1 MIRNLKIGPRLLIL
15 IGVPLLCLL
24 AVGVSV
30 LVVLENATQTEI
42 KLKELVA
49 DQVKINRLSEVV
61 QVDLRKVVVDP
72 YLGSITWASASAR
85 LSAAET
91 RLETIWDE
99 YLAGFSN
106 DEINVLR
113 KAYSDSLDGIRKVY
127 EEAGIAVKE
136 HDRNRLFL
144 LLANDY
150 EFLTAPYFNAL
161 AERGAQLQAES
172 EKAFQKALDQTRWF
186 YFGTIIIVLL
196 GTLVAVGLGQVIYR
210 SILRPISRISDT
222 VRAVSDGD
230 YSVRTRLEGQDE
242 LGELGDA
249 FDRLLEDK
257 VTALAIAEAEN
268 EQLNNSIIE
277 LIRSVAEIG
286 NKDFTIKIPV
296 KEDVT
301 GAIGDSLNLLT
312 RETSAVLNRIQK
324 ISQDVAKVSNRVKQ
338 QSDKVISLA
347 QTERMQVQAAAKGL
361 EESAQTMRSISR
373 DAEAANEK
381 AGSAMGNTQIALES
395 VNHTVQG
402 INNIRDT
409 IGEAEKRIKR
419 LGERSQEITGIVNL
433 INSIAERTHILAL
446 NASMHAASAGEAGR
460 GFAVVANEVQRLA
473 ENAREA
479 TSEISTLVN
488 NIRVETVDTVSTMNT
503 VISQVSEGTR
513 LAEQAGEN
521 MQQTKLSTSELV
533 ASVQQ
538 IAESSQD
545 QSDTSIV
552 LRDRANEI
560 EVSTRE
566 TAENLQQQTIY
577 TDRLVKFSEM
587 LVKSVEIFRL
597 PPAEQQ
603 VSEDDNMEEAIAI
616 VDAAILEPQDSM
628 QKAV

>member
-1 MIRNLKIGPRLLIL
+1 MIVI
-15 IGVPLLCLL
+15 
-24 AVGVSV
+24 
-30 LVVLENATQTEI
+30 
-42 KLKELVA
+42 
-49 DQVKINRLSEVV
+49 
-61 QVDLRKVVVDP
+61 
-72 YLGSITWASASAR
+72 
-85 LSAAET
+85 
-91 RLETIWDE
+91 
-99 YLAGFSN
+99 
-106 DEINVLR
+106 
-113 KAYSDSLDGIRKVY
+113 
-127 EEAGIAVKE
+127 
-136 HDRNRLFL
+136 
-144 LLANDY
+144 
-150 EFLTAPYFNAL
+150 
-161 AERGAQLQAES
+161 
-172 EKAFQKALDQTRWF
+172 
-186 YFGTIIIVLL
+186 L
-196 GTLVAVGLGQVIYR
+196 GTLVAGSLGHLIYQ
-210 SILRPISRISDT
+210 SISRPISRLSGT
-222 VRAVSDGD
+222 VHAVSDGD

-242 LGELGDA
+242 LGELGNA
-249 FDRLLEDK
+249 FDNMLEDK
-257 VTALAIAEAEN
+257 VTALAIAETEN

-312 RETSAVLNRIQK
+312 RETSAVLNHIHK
-324 ISQDVAKVSNRVKQ
+324 ISRDVAEVSNRVKQ
-338 QSDKVISLA
+338 QSDRVISLA
-347 QTERMQVQAAAKGL
+347 QTERTQVQAAARGL
-361 EESAQTMRSISR
+361 EESSQTMRNISQ
-373 DAEAANEK
+373 DAQAANEK
-381 AGSAMGNTQIALES
+381 AGGAMANTQIALES
-395 VNHTVQG
+395 VSHTVQG

-545 QSDTSIV
+545 QADTSIV

-597 PPAEQQ
+597 PPTGKQI
-603 VSEDDNMEEAIAI
+603 SEDEDMEEAIAV
-616 VDAAILEPQDSM
+616 VDAEITGPLNSM